1 MALFD
6 TIQTALRAVPGYLAP
21 TSSWSYRKMTSG
33 PGVPMKERTYTAWIT
48 VDAHVTG
55 RTTTEDFDAQ
65 GKVRRRE
72 VARFRVSSAV
82 SELHQGDQVRDS
94 SGNGYAVMGIVSS
107 GIGTTAYMIEVEKPL
122 KAESVNHGG
131 GV

>member
-21 TSSWSYRKMTSG
+21 TASWSYRRLTSG
-33 PGVPMKERTYTAWIT
+33 ASAKERTYGAWTA

-55 RTTTEDFDAQ
+55 KTTTEDFDAQ
-65 GKVRRRE
+65 GVHRRRE
-72 VARFRVSSAV
+72 VARFRVSSALA
-82 SELHQGDQVRDS
+82 ELHQGDQVRDS

-107 GIGTTAYMIEVEKPL
+107 GIGTTAYMIEVDKSL
-122 KAESVNHGG
+122 RAESVNHGG